1 MAGPA
6 VRRCLPSGGWSGNT
20 PTCKSF
26 GYFRVCS
33 GMSIVS
39 EGKVI

>member
-20 PTCKSF
+20 PINV
-26 GYFRVCS
+26 RVSDISVYVVVCLS
-33 GMSIVS
+33 SVRV
-39 EGKVI
+39 K